1 MRKIN
6 FARLLVGGVV
16 AGVIGD
22 LLGYVVDGVMLS
34 QLWSDDMLAL
44 GHNEFSTGQII
55 AFNVF
60 GVVLGVA
67 SILIYVLMR
76 KFTGANWKTAVY
88 AGALTW
94 VIGCL
99 LPNASLMLVAGL
111 FSKHLTLY
119 TTLGGLV
126 EIVAGTVAGAFFYK
140 DA

>member
-1 MRKIN
+1 MRKMN

-16 AGVIGD
+16 AGAIAN
-22 LLGYVVDGVMLS
+22 LLGYLVDGVMLS
-34 QLWSDDMLAL
+34 QLWSDEMLAL
-44 GHNEFSTGQII
+44 GRNEFSTGQII
-55 AFNVF
+55 AFNML
-60 GVVLGVA
+60 GIVLGVA

-88 AGALTW
+88 AGILTW
-94 VIGCL
+94 IVGCL
-99 LPNASLMLVAGL
+99 LPNVSFMLVAGL